1 MSERCQKDV
10 SDVTRRTDGAEYVSR
25 GVSEKDVSDVT
36 QRIDGAE
43 YRGMKIRS
51 KIRNRGNDRE
61 WMRSLKYCTEIG
73 TST

>member
-10 SDVTRRTDGAEYVSR
+10 SDVTRRTAGAEYCAE
-25 GVSEKDVSDVT
+25 SEKDVSDVT
-36 QRIDGAE
+36 QRTDGAE